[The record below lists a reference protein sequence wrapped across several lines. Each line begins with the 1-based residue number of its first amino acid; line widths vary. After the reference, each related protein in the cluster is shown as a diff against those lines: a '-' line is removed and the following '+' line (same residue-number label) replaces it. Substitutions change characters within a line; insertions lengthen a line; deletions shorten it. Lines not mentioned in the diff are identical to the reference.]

1 MKRVEI
7 YTDGACKGNPGPGG
21 YGAILV
27 YGGQERVLSGGEP
40 STTNNRMELTAA
52 IAALERLREPCE
64 VTLTSDSRYL
74 VDGVTKGWARSWQ
87 RNGWK
92 KADKSPALNSD
103 LWARLL
109 ELLETHRVTF
119 VWVRGHKGHPYNE
132 RCAALAVEAASRCA
146 EGK

>member
-92 KADKSPALNSD
+92 TSSKSPVENQD
-103 LWARLL
+103 LWKLL
-109 ELLETHRVTF
+109 LLHVKNHRVRF
-119 VWVRGHKGHPYNE
+119 VKVKGHSDNAYNN
-132 RCAALAVEAASRCA
+132 RCDEMAVAAIRNGRA
-146 EGK
+146 